1 MRKSQKMFTQIVPLT
16 EELINAVIID
26 LDTLRQDYP
35 ITISFAIRGLEELKA
50 LREKVEDVY

>member
-1 MRKSQKMFTQIVPLT
+1 MFTQIVPLT

-50 LREKVEDVY
+50 LREKVEDAC